1 MSSDTKRETISTLKT
16 LLFSG
21 GGTTADDAKAKNITV
36 WCGAGFSK
44 SWRQNSPTDGT
55 LFQMEQAEF
64 LECPNLCH
72 VLNALGWKDNDKIGF
87 EGFKTLNYLI
97 DMMRKYPDIRNQYID
112 AHTLDLAV
120 GEMRHFIENKFF
132 TLCGTQDFDPDNL
145 KFRIDDGQL
154 REQKHVLEFFDALV
168 KSQDQASVSNAN
180 FVTTNYDHTIEAI
193 LDNVPSRK
201 DPVLPSLYRGV
212 TPSSIGDRNSL
223 ETVNESYRHT
233 LIKLNGGFEILRT
246 DSSYRFQYDTRDKNR
261 RREKPPIIMLPNR
274 EQDYSDPYF
283 AEIFP
288 KAVRL
293 LRETDILIII
303 GYSMPWEDV
312 LIRFILHQF
321 AESEVEARGKHLLCV
336 DLKGPEILE
345 SRLRWTF
352 GSIEKSGW
360 PRVQFYPGA
369 FMDFCEEFAAS

>member
-1 MSSDTKRETISTLKT
+1 MPENTRAAAITNLKD
-16 LLFSG
+16 LILRK
-21 GGTTADDAKAKNITV
+21 TTPQDGLGRPKNITV

-44 SWRQNSPTDGT
+44 SWNQASPTDGT
-55 LFQMEQAEF
+55 LFQIDKSEF
-64 LECPNLCH
+64 LQLPNLCH

-97 DMMRKYPDIRNQYID
+97 DMMKKYPDIRNQYID
-112 AHTLDLAV
+112 IHTLDLAIQ
-120 GEMRHFIENKFF
+120 EMRHFIENNFF
-132 TLCGTQDFDPDNL
+132 DLCGTQDFDP
-145 KFRIDDGQL
+145 KEL
-154 REQKHVLEFFDALV
+154 RFHITDEQRTEQQHVLDFFERLLTSGDNDDTR
-168 KSQDQASVSNAN
+168 SIN
-180 FVTTNYDHTIEAI
+180 FITTNYDHAIESI
-193 LDNVPSRK
+193 LDNMPSRTESI
-201 DPVLPSLYRGV
+201 LPSLYRGV
-212 TPSSIGDRNSL
+212 TPSSIGDAQSR
-223 ETVNESYRHT
+223 ETINDSYKHT

-246 DSSYRFQYDTRDKNR
+246 DSSYRFQYHTRDKDR
-261 RREKPPIIMLPNR
+261 RRERPPIIMLPNR

-293 LRETDILIII
+293 LRETDILIVI

-321 AESEVEARGKHLLCV
+321 AESEVDAVGKHLVCV

-352 GSIEKSGW
+352 SAIEKTGW

-369 FMDFCEEFAAS
+369 FIDFCEDFVSD